1 MSRAKHSDYMEWA
14 KLHSH
19 ARFNLATSGVM
30 SVTREEFDFHGE
42 LEITRPGEYG
52 YGPLQER
59 LAQHAK
65 VPPECVVAADGT
77 SMANHLAMAAVLE
90 PGDEV
95 LVEEPTY
102 GLLLELASFLGA
114 RIKRF
119 QRKAENG
126 FAIDLDEIQA
136 QLTLQTRLIV
146 LTNLHNPSGALISRE
161 TLLALGEMALRANT
175 RVLVDEVYFE
185 MLFDDQMPSAFP
197 IGQELANSDEN
208 PFVTTN
214 SLTKAYGLSGL
225 RCGWII
231 ASPELAARIWRL
243 NDLFSANSA
252 YPAEQ
257 LSVSALEQLPRF
269 RARAQTLLNTNRPLL
284 DQFLD
289 SRTEL
294 DTFLPPAGTVVFPKL
309 TRGHAEG
316 LVRLLRDK
324 FETSVV
330 PGKFFEAAQSFR
342 IGIGGE
348 TENVRGGLER
358 LGKALDA
365 LS

>member
-19 ARFNLATSGVM
+19 ARFNLATSGLI

-42 LEITRPGEYG
+42 LEITRAGDYG
-52 YGPLQER
+52 YRPLQER
-59 LAQHAK
+59 LAEHAG
-65 VPPECVVAADGT
+65 VSPECIVAADGT

-95 LVEEPTY
+95 LVEEPSY
-102 GLLLELASFLGA
+102 VLLLELASFLGA

-136 QLTLQTRLIV
+136 QLTPQTRLIV

-161 TLLALGEMALRANT
+161 TLSALGEIALRAKT
-175 RVLVDEVYFE
+175 RVLVDEVYLE
-185 MLFDDQMPSAFP
+185 MLFDDEMPGAFS
-197 IGQELANSDEN
+197 IGQTFTDRDEN
-208 PFVTTN
+208 PFMTTN

-231 ASPELAARIWRL
+231 ASPELARRIWRL

-252 YPAEQ
+252 HPAEQ

-269 RARAQTLLNTNRPLL
+269 RARAQTLLKTNRPLL
-284 DQFLD
+284 NQFLD
-289 SRTEL
+289 SRPEL
-294 DTFLPPAGTVVFPKL
+294 DCFRPCAGTVIFPRL
-309 TRGHAEG
+309 LQGDAEE
-316 LVRLLRDK
+316 LVRLLREK

-330 PGKFFEAAQSFR
+330 PGNFFEKPQHFR

-348 TENVRGGLER
+348 TANVQGGLER

>member
-1 MSRAKHSDYMEWA
+1 MSRTKHSDYMEWA

-30 SVTREEFDFHGE
+30 SVAREEFDFHGE
-42 LEITRPGEYG
+42 LEITRAGEYG
-52 YGPLQER
+52 YRPLQER
-59 LAQHAK
+59 LAQRAN

-77 SMANHLAMAAVLE
+77 SMANHLAMAALLE

-95 LVEEPTY
+95 LIEEPTY
-102 GLLLELASFLGA
+102 GLLLELACFLGA

-119 QRKAENG
+119 PRKADNG
-126 FAIDLDEIQA
+126 FAIDLNEIQA
-136 QLTLQTRLIV
+136 HLTPQTRLVV
-146 LTNLHNPSGALISRE
+146 LTNLHNPSGALISAE
-161 TLLALGEMALRANT
+161 TLLALGEIALRSKM
-175 RVLVDEVYFE
+175 RVLVDEVYLE
-185 MLFDDQMPSAFP
+185 MLFDDQMTGAFP
-197 IGQELANSDEN
+197 IGQVLANSEEN

-231 ASPELAARIWRL
+231 ASPELARRIWRL
-243 NDLFSANSA
+243 NDLFSVNSA
-252 YPAEQ
+252 HPAEQ

-269 RARAQTLLNTNRPLL
+269 RARAQALLKRNRSLL

-289 SRTEL
+289 SRKDL
-294 DTFLPPAGTVVFPKL
+294 DCFRPPAGTVVFPKL
-309 TRGHAEG
+309 IRGDAEG
-316 LVRLLRDK
+316 LVKLLRDK

-330 PGKFFEAAQSFR
+330 PGKFFEEAQHFR